1 LLAGGKNKQM
11 KSLTIGEIQIPK
23 GFRILEPQNVE
34 LLKKVGVTVV
44 NGGSG
49 QGKSS
54 LLEVMKLATQG
65 KDSLR
70 DNYFVREGEDES
82 EIAIQIAS
90 EEDAALNFFI
100 IAKAKKSGEVQYSF
114 KVEKDGKLKTT
125 KSLPEIGEITPSK
138 LFDMISTTLTYGAAD
153 FMSENPK
160 TVREFIFKTYP
171 EVRDIAKQI
180 EEQINEAVK
189 ERDRITERQSAIGAY
204 ANKLDDKVCP
214 QYIDMGALMDKRR
227 GAIDALAQAKA
238 DDKAYA
244 NNAQEKVATKEQELE
259 NVKLKAGDVKRR
271 ISEWNEAVSKKSEN
285 QKDLLFAKAAGYAQ
299 AITDIRNG
307 YSVFFP
313 EDDEEDFNH
322 FAIEFLDIQQ
332 KAREEYESYPEPF
345 QIPENPKSTEMPDE
359 ESKGLVE
366 ELEALRKQYVS
377 VESELKSLRESE
389 NPENPNSKVAECQQK
404 LDLIEVEIREAEE
417 SNDLWTKFDVYNRH
431 KEAHEKVLKLR
442 AERNKLYEGIDTGVK
457 GLQIQVTDEAGT
469 MLGFFYNGAYNPE
482 YFGNTKGEFRP
493 LTSYSKGQKTLVA
506 AMLQCFLMKRKPY
519 ALNVVCIDDTG
530 MDSVIY
536 ELYDKFATKFGLLMF
551 VTNTNDKTA
560 KDLREGEILMEGG
573 EVIVKR

>member
-1 LLAGGKNKQM
+1 M
-11 KSLTIGEIQIPK
+11 KTLSIGEIQIPK
-23 GFRILEPQNVE
+23 GFRILVPQSVE

-180 EEQINEAVK
+180 EDQINEAVK
-189 ERDRITERQSAIGAY
+189 ERDRITEQQSAIGAY

-214 QYIDMGALMDKRR
+214 EYIDMAALMDKRR
-227 GAIDALAQAKA
+227 NAIDALAQAKA

-271 ISEWNEAVSKKSEN
+271 IAEWN
-285 QKDLLFAKAAGYAQ
+285 QAKANKANLHTEQLRSRAVELSS
-299 AITDIRNG
+299 ALTTLTST
-307 YSVFFP
+307 YSVFHPKSTLKEAQAFFKA
-313 EDDEEDFNH
+313 EVSIVEEAFEAAKN
-322 FAIEFLDIQQ
+322 
-332 KAREEYESYPEPF
+332 RPEPF

-366 ELEALRKQYVS
+366 ELESLRKQYVS

-389 NPENPNSKVAECQQK
+389 NPENPNSNVAECERK
-404 LDLIEVEIREAEE
+404 LSLIDVEIQQAEE
-417 SNDLWTKFDVYNRH
+417 SNDLWTKFSVYNQH

-469 MLGFFYNGAYNPE
+469 MLGFFYNGAYNPD
-482 YFGNTKGEFRP
+482 YFGNTKGDFRP

-551 VTNTNDKTA
+551 VTNTNDKKA
-560 KDLREGEILMEGG
+560 NDLREGEILMEGG
-573 EVIVKR
+573 EVYVKR